1 MTAENYILASLAGLV
16 VGWIANLMSKSR
28 FSFPIN
34 LFVGIFGA
42 CLLNF
47 FLVSAEMIRNQFFS
61 ILWVSLLG
69 AAGLL
74 GLFHFSRA
82 FERR

>member
-1 MTAENYILASLAGLV
+1 MTAENYILATFAGLI
-16 VGWIANLMSKSR
+16 VGWIANMMSKSR

-42 CLLNF
+42 VLLNF
-47 FLVSAEMIRNQFFS
+47 FLRSAEKISNHFFS
-61 ILWVSLLG
+61 ILWVSLIG
-69 AAGLL
+69 ATVLL
-74 GLFHFSRA
+74 ALFHLSRA

>member
-1 MTAENYILASLAGLV
+1 MTAENYILASLAGLL
-16 VGWIANLMSKSR
+16 VGWIANLLSKSR

-47 FLVSAEMIRNQFFS
+47 FMVSAEMIRSDFLP

-74 GLFHFSRA
+74 GMFHLSRA

>member
-1 MTAENYILASLAGLV
+1 MTAENYILATLAGFV

-34 LFVGIFGA
+34 LFVAIFGA

-47 FLVSAEMIRNQFFS
+47 FLRSAEMIDNHFFS
-61 ILWVSLLG
+61 ILLVSLVG
-69 AAGLL
+69 SSVLL
-74 GLFHFSRA
+74 GLFHLSRMS
-82 FERR
+82 ERR

>member
-1 MTAENYILASLAGLV
+1 MTAENYTLAIVAGLL

-47 FLVSAEMIRNQFFS
+47 FLRSAEMIDNHFFS
-61 ILWVSLLG
+61 ILWVSLIG
-69 AAGLL
+69 STVLL
-74 GLFHFSRA
+74 ALFHLSRV

>member
-1 MTAENYILASLAGLV
+1 MTAENYTLAIVAGLIA
-16 VGWIANLMSKSR
+16 GWIANLMSKSR

-42 CLLNF
+42 ILLNF
-47 FLVSAEMIRNQFFS
+47 FLRSAEKIDNHFFS
-61 ILWVSLLG
+61 VLWVSLAG
-69 AAGLL
+69 SSGLL
-74 GLFHFSRA
+74 LLFHLTRR

>member
-1 MTAENYILASLAGLV
+1 MTAENYTLAIVAGLLA
-16 VGWIANLMSKSR
+16 GWIANLMSKSK

-34 LFVGIFGA
+34 LLVGIFGA

-47 FLVSAEMIRNQFFS
+47 FLSSAEMIDDHFLS
-61 ILWVSLLG
+61 ILGVSLLG
-69 AAGLL
+69 STVLL
-74 GLFHFSRA
+74 LLFHLTRR